1 MPPDDYDPLQRQ
13 EDARVAAAARLA
25 EVARKIAGED
35 RAQMWDQLGF
45 NIRTDIGMERLRRV
59 LNAIEAIGFEINDPK
74 ETQQSKRVVE
84 WLYEAYVSSLTRN
97 KRLLTWLT
105 TLVGIGTGA
114 LAFIKFY
121 IDWRHQ

>member
-45 NIRTDIGMERLRRV
+45 NIRTDIGIERLKRV

-97 KRLLTWLT
+97 KRLLAWLT